1 MTQDMNEALRRTIR
15 TEPEPEQVVT
25 ERPKRRPRADAGAGR
40 DSTLTASVGDDL
52 NAALRAA
59 WRGKRG

>member
-1 MTQDMNEALRRTIR
+1 MTQDMNAALRLAVCA
-15 TEPEPEQVVT
+15 EPAQEQVVT

-40 DSTLTASVGDDL
+40 DSTLTASHGDDL